1 MVKRTNKRT
10 KKEKKKKFEAQ
21 EWPSSRHAKVSW
33 VIFAEVPFYGA
44 QPSVATSLGT
54 LSCRAYDR
62 FHWLSTL
69 RLRLACRFNGVAPWK
84 KKVGA
89 RHRFSARFS
98 TWSRDTTGPPFSIA
112 RIIEQ
117 TRFPT
122 DEVEKYERIH
132 WLCFQQTKE
141 MLFLKQNSLEKLT

>member
-1 MVKRTNKRT
+1 MHEQTNK
-10 KKEKKKKFEAQ
+10 KKKKKKKFEAQ

-84 KKVGA
+84 KKSWCSPSIFRSILDLIA
-89 RHRFSARFS
+89 RYHASTVFNFSNYRAN
-98 TWSRDTTGPPFSIA
+98 PFSDWRSGKIWKDSLA
-112 RIIEQ
+112 V
-117 TRFPT
+117 FPAN
-122 DEVEKYERIH
+122 ERNA
-132 WLCFQQTKE
+132 FSKA
-141 MLFLKQNSLEKLT
+141 F